1 MQQSKVLC
9 FNLSGEEFKSL
20 LKISDKLDIEP
31 ICPNQADFSQ
41 SVGAMLGVFS
51 KSNEICLAPFKEKMV
66 IMSSFS
72 KNKME
77 QFLDA
82 LREKGII
89 IDYKAMVTPTNLSW
103 KCSELVEELKKEHEQ
118 IRRMKNQ

>member
-20 LKISDKLDIEP
+20 LKISDKLGAEP
-31 ICPNQADFSQ
+31 VCPAQSDFSQ
-41 SVGAMLGVFS
+41 TVGALIGVFP
-51 KSNEICLAPFKEKMV
+51 KTNEICLSPFKEKMI
-66 IMSSFS
+66 IMSSFT
-72 KNKME
+72 KAKME
-77 QFLDA
+77 EFLDA
-82 LREKGII
+82 LRKEQIK